1 MLKPRSRTFQE
12 IEDDEWNHCGRSSQH
27 AMDKGCVMEP
37 LFYGWMPSKC
47 VFPELT
53 DQFPVFE
60 DRTWYQDE
68 NLTQVIAP
76 EDLYRGKHNIIWTEK
91 YHDEHCLFQWRKL
104 QYGMHHRKEFLDNK
118 TISMHHSKH
127 CSDQLSANCE
137 PGKETGYRNIVE
149 LGFYRCRKTVF
160 LSQ

>member
-1 MLKPRSRTFQE
+1 MGFISDSFPAFNPFIDTKYHSIDDMDDEKPTRAQRSNHRSSVLSFAAGLTTAAILIILTLGAAQMLKPRSRTFQE

-27 AMDKGCVMEP
+27 AMDRGCVMEP

-91 YHDEHCLFQWRKL
+91 
-104 QYGMHHRKEFLDNK
+104 
-118 TISMHHSKH
+118 
-127 CSDQLSANCE
+127 
-137 PGKETGYRNIVE
+137 
-149 LGFYRCRKTVF
+149 
-160 LSQ
+160 